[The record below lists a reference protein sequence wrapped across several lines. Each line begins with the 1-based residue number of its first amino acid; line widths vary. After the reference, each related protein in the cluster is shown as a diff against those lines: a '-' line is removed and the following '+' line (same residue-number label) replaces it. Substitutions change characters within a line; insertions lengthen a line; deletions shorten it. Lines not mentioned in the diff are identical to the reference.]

1 MEKQYTGCP
10 LPTSSELQDRW
21 AQWTQAME
29 LSHAM
34 LMAGLQT
41 QVGPDGDIHAAYR
54 QWYDKYQSLK
64 WKDAVIHEKTL
75 KVIDA
80 P

>member
-1 MEKQYTGCP
+1 METQHTGCP
-10 LPTSSELQDRW
+10 LPTPNELNDRW

-41 QVGPDGDIHAAYR
+41 QVGPGGDIHAAYR

-64 WKDAVIHEKTL
+64 WKDAISVKETS

-80 P
+80 S